1 MPAVDL
7 RTRQT
12 KENIKIWRKRV
23 TEFLM
28 SQGLVKGHAGC
39 GLRPGNVP
47 DACLTLEDMRRD
59 LDAWGAPPNP
69 DSPSAPLQDHER
81 DMEPEHP
88 LGFNGG
94 MLGHRDFTLPPLQ
107 NISRPGG
114 SEGEDAQYL
123 PKRFENAIGGIADED
138 NRDYRWVPPP
148 PFAPLKRTYEEDIK
162 YGLPPVG
169 PLTTRPLPSYSIP
182 PAHPSPT
189 SGRFDPR
196 QDRDI
201 RPPGPIHNPSGS
213 FSSVPDT
220 NAGSHDTSSFSTS
233 SFPSAAPAPHL
244 PPAHDGGRPD
254 QPNVGATSGTSVAG
268 PYSGHSASNPRNVP
282 VYSQAL
288 PTMSPGH
295 HAPYSHPK
303 GVAGYPQPPQALSYG
318 PTPDSGRH
326 SSGTSSP

>member
-1 MPAVDL
+1 
-7 RTRQT
+7 
-12 KENIKIWRKRV
+12 
-23 TEFLM
+23 M

-39 GLRPGNVP
+39 GLRPGSVP
-47 DACLTLEDMRRD
+47 DASLTLEDMRRD
-59 LDAWGAPPNP
+59 LDTWGAAPNP

-94 MLGHRDFTLPPLQ
+94 MLAHRDFTLPPLQ
-107 NISRPGG
+107 NIARSGG
-114 SEGEDAQYL
+114 NDGDDAQYL

-148 PFAPLKRTYEEDIK
+148 PFAPLKRAYEDDVK
-162 YGLPPVG
+162 YGLPPLG
-169 PLTTRPLPSYSIP
+169 PLSSRPSLSGPSGYGVQP
-182 PAHPSPT
+182 PLASPT

-196 QDRDI
+196 QDM
-201 RPPGPIHNPSGS
+201 RPVHNSSGS
-213 FSSVPDT
+213 FSLGPDT
-220 NAGSHDTSSFSTS
+220 NSGSHDTSSFPTPS
-233 SFPSAAPAPHL
+233 PSATESL
-244 PPAHDGGRPD
+244 PPVHRLLSAHDRDRSD
-254 QPNVGATSGTSVAG
+254 QLNSGSAGGTSAAG
-268 PYSGHSASNPRNVP
+268 SYNGHASSNSRNVP

-303 GVAGYPQPPQALSYG
+303 GVAGYPQQLQPASYG
-318 PTPDSGRH
+318 ATSDPGH